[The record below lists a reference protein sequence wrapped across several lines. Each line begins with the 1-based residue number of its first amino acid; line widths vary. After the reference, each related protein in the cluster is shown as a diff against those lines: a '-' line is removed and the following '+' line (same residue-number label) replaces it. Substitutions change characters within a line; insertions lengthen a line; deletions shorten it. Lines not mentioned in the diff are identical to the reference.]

1 VIEDEKT
8 LLFQVPDDDGFV
20 EHSHTQPISDEVI
33 FSMTPYQILE
43 RNSIAEADFRG
54 LRFDLFDY
62 WQEIYYGNHSS
73 FEIVQNNK
81 EGQSSKDA
89 QGCSDISTLHLSND
103 TKIGKE
109 LWRDYNV
116 EIEYRHKVHHVHD
129 PGIVSIPAHDHCYM
143 VFHEVK
149 NSKVKMSIWNDFD
162 HFDYAMS
169 HFSVPDRENIF
180 KSYPVFDL
188 LDGDYFTVSNHFP
201 GNYGHFLHD
210 HLPFIAYARHMLPQH
225 TKFILVDNEADRKRL
240 QFIDPQFE
248 SERVIWAEQK
258 MIYKVSA
265 GSISG
270 LPPPATRHIINR
282 YSLLREWVLLKPSFR
297 TDQRT
302 IIYYTRSG
310 FDVRNGRFMDSLHEK
325 VLINLVKQK
334 MMEHG
339 RNEHLVIFDGKE
351 NGQPMSLQHQFD
363 LFRTARVVI
372 GPHGSGLA
380 NILWL
385 PGAATCEE
393 RPKVL
398 EFLVQPTQTDIQ
410 VGGSLKTYMYLYGFP
425 KWVDYHHLYYTSYST
440 SQRMSVDVKHFV
452 QALEDM
458 FKNDPSPYTSSRTK
472 AINNLLRN
480 S

>member
-1 VIEDEKT
+1 VVDNVANM
-8 LLFQVPDDDGFV
+8 VPDDDGFV
-20 EHSHTQPISDEVI
+20 ENGMNTQPTSDEI
-33 FSMTPYQILE
+33 IMSMTPYQLLE
-43 RNSIAEADFRG
+43 KNTIAASDLRG
-54 LRFDLFDY
+54 LRFDLFETWEENEY
-62 WQEIYYGNHSS
+62 RNHSALANAHDTVEDQ
-73 FEIVQNNK
+73 F
-81 EGQSSKDA
+81 SKDA
-89 QGCSDISTLHLSND
+89 QGCSDISTLHLNND

-116 EIEYRHKVHHVHD
+116 EIEYRHQVHHVHD

-143 VFHEVK
+143 VFHEVQEA
-149 NSKVKMSIWNDFD
+149 KVKMSIWNDFD
-162 HFDYAMS
+162 HFDYFMS
-169 HFSVPDRENIF
+169 HFTAPDRENIF
-180 KSYPVFDL
+180 NTYPVFDL
-188 LDGDYFTVSNHFP
+188 LDGNYFTVSNHFP

-210 HLPFIAYARHMLPQH
+210 HLPFIAYARHMLPEH
-225 TKFILVDNEADRKRL
+225 TKFILVNNEADRKRL

-270 LPPPATRHIINR
+270 LPPAATRHIINR
-282 YSLLREWVLLKPSFR
+282 YSLLREWVLMKPSFR

-302 IIYYTRSG
+302 IIYYTRGG
-310 FDVRNGRFMDSLHEK
+310 FDVRNGRLMDPLHEK
-325 VLINLVKQK
+325 VLINLIKQK

-351 NGQPMSLQHQFD
+351 NGQSMSLEHQFD
-363 LFRTARVVI
+363 LFRTARFVI

-385 PGAATCEE
+385 PGAETCEE

-425 KWVDYHHLYYTSYST
+425 KWVDYHHIYYTSYST
-440 SQRMSVDVKHFV
+440 SQRMSVDVHLFV
-452 QALEDM
+452 QALDNIFTNE
-458 FKNDPSPYTSSRTK
+458 PSPSTSSRTTT
-472 AINNLLRN
+472 ISNVLRTA
-480 S
+480 